1 MAGSIPLPDLQ
12 QPQQQQQQTATQG
25 VDILNELLK
34 QRQQL
39 TDQIGPLYKQA
50 TIPVAGGGAGT
61 SPQLALRQIQ
71 PFQPAPLIERP
82 TVGARSTRDKGIAN
96 TIIAASNVVG
106 QYREKHEL
114 EQQRVLAVDL
124 ERVFQAQDGI
134 REAQQTLQLD
144 PNNADAKQTIQKN
157 TNIIDAML
165 SDPKRRKQFEKAL
178 DISFTDPSKNDQME
192 HGALQKAAQSYSQQF
207 EKQVPQQMQPN
218 VVAQQKLAL
227 MTAQQQSID
236 KMIGQ
241 ITPTLLREQGEQQR
255 TKFIQESENARVEF
269 TQTSENARAQ
279 FNATEAYK
287 RVIDA
292 ANLHGNYM
300 IKTTAM
306 KNAQSAANTA
316 AITERYMDGIKA
328 RADNPMAQLRYSSG
342 IAATLRARV
351 EQINNDTKNLLN
363 RKSIL
368 AGQLKSKLMSAD
380 DFNQQSKDI
389 QDQLDALKAESKSLQ
404 AQFDAANSYSEN
416 LMKGLQSGNIRS
428 TTESSGS
435 SSEFEQVIGPT
446 EDTEG
451 TSFNSDNY

>member
-39 TDQIGPLYKQA
+39 TDQMGPLYKQA

-71 PFQPAPLIERP
+71 PFQPAPLIDRP

-96 TIIAASNVVG
+96 TIIAASNLVG
-106 QYREKHEL
+106 QYREKHDL

-144 PNNADAKQTIQKN
+144 PNNPDAKQTIQKN

-241 ITPTLLREQGEQQR
+241 ITPTLLREQGAQ
-255 TKFIQESENARVEF
+255 
-269 TQTSENARAQ
+269 ARAQ
-279 FNATEAYK
+279 MTDQTRRDIAEYQTTSRENVAKFTAGLHYQG
-287 RVIDA
+287 VIDA
-292 ANLHGNYM
+292 ANIHKNALLSA
-300 IKTTAM
+300 TAM
-306 KNAQSAANTA
+306 
-316 AITERYMDGIKA
+316 R
-328 RADNPMAQLRYSSG
+328 
-342 IAATLRARV
+342 
-351 EQINNDTKNLLN
+351 
-363 RKSIL
+363 
-368 AGQLKSKLMSAD
+368 
-380 DFNQQSKDI
+380 NQQSAENLTRTLQTRMDI
-389 QDQLDALKAESKSLQ
+389 ASQRQNDPRVQLKLQ
-404 AQFDAANSYSEN
+404 ADSLRDIAAFSNSLTNQNAKLTAQQAQLAGLYKAKMMSKEDYDQRSKEITSLTDANNETLNQLRQMHTQGASYIEN
-416 LMKGLQSGNIRS
+416 LTKGLQSG
-428 TTESSGS
+428 TGS
-435 SSEFEQVIGPT
+435 SDTSIDRFTSESGQTIGSE

-451 TSFNSDNY
+451 TDLDPDNY